1 MVELK
6 QVYYQISINEVNQV
20 NRNKI
25 ILIIIGILALSAF
38 YKLNATN
45 QKLSSK
51 DLKQTAQITKLK
63 AKNKKL
69 TAQQVSF
76 ENSSTST
83 TITKNS
89 PDKKAEQT
97 AMKLFRNLNT
107 WNADNWLEKQQ
118 IATKYAT
125 DNVLTFL
132 GGGQATNN
140 QSIGAKQL
148 KQLNATSQLTA
159 SAFYFEQHSEDNEIK
174 GIFIGTVKTTSSGN
188 QTTNNVKY
196 QFTYNTK
203 QGKITEIS
211 TF

>member
-1 MVELK
+1 M
-6 QVYYQISINEVNQV
+6 

-45 QKLSSK
+45 QEQSSITA
-51 DLKQTAQITKLK
+51 KQTDQIIKLK

-83 TITKNS
+83 INTKNS
-89 PDKKAEQT
+89 VDKKAEHIAT
-97 AMKLFRNLNT
+97 KLFSNLSN
-107 WNADNWLEKQQ
+107 WNADNWLERQQ
-118 IATKYAT
+118 TAAKYST
-125 DNVLTFL
+125 DDVLTYL
-132 GGGQATNN
+132 GGGQSVDN
-140 QSIGAKQL
+140 QTTAARQL
-148 KQLNATSQLTA
+148 KQLNATSQLTE
-159 SAFYFEQHSEDNEIK
+159 SNIYFEQESADNEIK
-174 GIFIGTVKTTSSGN
+174 GIFIGTIKTTSSGN
-188 QTTNNVKY
+188 QTTSNIKY

>member
-1 MVELK
+1 M
-6 QVYYQISINEVNQV
+6 

-25 ILIIIGILALSAF
+25 ILLIIGILALSAF
-38 YKLNATN
+38 YKINATN
-45 QKLSSK
+45 QEQNSINAT
-51 DLKQTAQITKLK
+51 QTAQIAKLK

-83 TITKNS
+83 TTTKNS
-89 PDKKAEQT
+89 VDKKAEHIAT
-97 AMKLFRNLNT
+97 KLFSNLNN

-118 IATKYAT
+118 IGTKYAT
-125 DNVLTFL
+125 DDVLTYL
-132 GGGQATNN
+132 GGGQSTNN
-140 QSIGAKQL
+140 QSIAAKQL
-148 KQLNATSQLTA
+148 KQLNATSQLTE
-159 SAFYFEQHSEDNEIK
+159 SNIYFEKKSADNEIK

-188 QTTNNVKY
+188 QTTNNIKY
-196 QFTYNTK
+196 QFTYDTK

>member
-1 MVELK
+1 M
-6 QVYYQISINEVNQV
+6 

-45 QKLSSK
+45 QEQNSINAT
-51 DLKQTAQITKLK
+51 QTAQIAKLK

-69 TAQQVSF
+69 TAQQISF

-83 TITKNS
+83 TITKIS
-89 PDKKAEQT
+89 VDKKAEHIAT
-97 AMKLFRNLNT
+97 KLFNSLNN

-118 IATKYAT
+118 IGTKYAT
-125 DNVLTFL
+125 DDVLTYL
-132 GGGQATNN
+132 GGSQSANN
-140 QSIGAKQL
+140 QSIATKQL
-148 KQLNATSQLTA
+148 KQLNATSQLME
-159 SAFYFEQHSEDNEIK
+159 SNIYFEKKSEDNEIK

-188 QTTNNVKY
+188 QTTNNIKY

-203 QGKITEIS
+203 QEKITEIS

>member
-1 MVELK
+1 M
-6 QVYYQISINEVNQV
+6 

-25 ILIIIGILALSAF
+25 ILIIIGILALSVF
-38 YKLNATN
+38 YKINATN
-45 QKLSSK
+45 QKQSSIS
-51 DLKQTAQITKLK
+51 LKQSAQIAKLK
-63 AKNKKL
+63 AENKKL
-69 TAQQVSF
+69 TAQQVTF

-83 TITKNS
+83 TTSKNN
-89 PDKKAEQT
+89 PDKKAEHIAT
-97 AMKLFRNLNT
+97 KLFKSLNN

-118 IATKYAT
+118 TAAKYAT
-125 DNVLTFL
+125 DDVLTYL
-132 GGGQATNN
+132 GGGQSVDN
-140 QSIGAKQL
+140 QSTATKQL

-159 SAFYFEQHSEDNEIK
+159 STFYFEQHSEDNEVK

-188 QTTNNVKY
+188 QTKNNIKY